1 MIPIRN
7 LVSNRKIYYSKLA
20 DELIRYTKIRDY
32 ILMPNNY
39 LNLQKIHYKI
49 NDNEV
54 LLLENQIFSD
64 YLRKLTILKNS
75 SYYNLNLST
84 ETTKPRD
91 KVIYNKNYS
100 NKYLI
105 NKQMSVNNYEEENE
119 RKEKQNKLENSSIKN
134 LQKFSI
140 RQRDATDDIENC
152 LVIDYNK
159 ELSFDNFND
168 VFNGV
173 NLDRFNII
181 EFKSQFDCTYKLIIY
196 MNKIANKKKVKKDT
210 LQNMLV
216 ENYVDNLDV
225 NQIRTVENLLLMSGK
240 DKLHNEFK
248 EVDIDIDIFI
258 KKDHFYLT
266 EYEIL
271 LLSYQLNI
279 GIIIISNSLAGI
291 LNKKYFLMV

>member
-1 MIPIRN
+1 
-7 LVSNRKIYYSKLA
+7 
-20 DELIRYTKIRDY
+20 
-32 ILMPNNY
+32 MPNNY

-181 EFKSQFDCTYKLIIY
+181 EFKSQFDYTYKLIIY
-196 MNKIANKKKVKKDT
+196 MNKIANKKSKKRYIT
-210 LQNMLV
+210 K
-216 ENYVDNLDV
+216 YV
-225 NQIRTVENLLLMSGK
+225 S
-240 DKLHNEFK
+240 
-248 EVDIDIDIFI
+248 
-258 KKDHFYLT
+258 
-266 EYEIL
+266 
-271 LLSYQLNI
+271 
-279 GIIIISNSLAGI
+279 
-291 LNKKYFLMV
+291 